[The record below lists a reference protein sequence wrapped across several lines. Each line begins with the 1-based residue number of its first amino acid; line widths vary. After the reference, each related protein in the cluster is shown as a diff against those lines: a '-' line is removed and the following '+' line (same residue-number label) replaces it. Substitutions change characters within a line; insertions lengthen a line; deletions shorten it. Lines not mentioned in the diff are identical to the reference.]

1 MNMTQGANLFEVETF
16 HYLFDDDTYFVM
28 VTREGRPVS
37 DEHIYE
43 VNDPKDLNQALFHA
57 AMVVSQ
63 LESQETYDVVTSAR

>member
-1 MNMTQGANLFEVETF
+1 MYEVETF
-16 HYLFDDDTYFVM
+16 HYLFDDDRYFVM
-28 VTREGRPVS
+28 VTFAGRPVS

-43 VNDPKDLNQALFHA
+43 VNDPADLNQALFHA